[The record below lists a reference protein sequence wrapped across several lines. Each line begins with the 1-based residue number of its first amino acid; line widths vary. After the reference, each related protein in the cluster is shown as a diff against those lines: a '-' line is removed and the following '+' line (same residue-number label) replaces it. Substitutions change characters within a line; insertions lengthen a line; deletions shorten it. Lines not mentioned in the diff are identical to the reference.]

1 MYKLTGYHSERHPFY
16 GFSDER
22 EVAVDLDKPLAPGLF
37 ESLAADEPAPAAASK
52 LRPILSGL
60 VAGSLV
66 YATCRAFDVDAKKA
80 KQVAFVVGG
89 INLVFGFV
97 SDYLYGE
104 LQNVVAGQEV
114 KEVLA

>member
-16 GFSDER
+16 GFADER
-22 EVAVDLDKPLAPGLF
+22 EVAIDLDKPLAPGLF
-37 ESLAADEPAPAAASK
+37 ESLAADEPAPASK
-52 LRPILSGL
+52 LRPVLSGL

-97 SDYLYGE
+97 SDYLYRE
-104 LQNVVAGQEV
+104 LQSVVAGQEV
-114 KEVLA
+114 KEVIA